1 MTVAA
6 GMQRLAFLL
15 ADATRVVNSATSAAG
30 HRETNP
36 LLGVSEFFGVGHLG
50 GDIGLAG
57 AAGEANVPS
66 DVPDT
71 EEFRDPKKRVCF
83 PVAGGRSR
91 GVHDTGCIGQ

>member
-36 LLGVSEFFGVGHLG
+36 LLGVSEFFGVGHIG

-57 AAGEANVPS
+57 CAGDVSPDPERVIIDDPSWGGAN
-66 DVPDT
+66 
-71 EEFRDPKKRVCF
+71 R
-83 PVAGGRSR
+83 
-91 GVHDTGCIGQ
+91 TG